1 MLLYCEIMVN
11 PFGFLEDGWEILGK
25 KKEKENLEQIA
36 QRLVINIKSNN
47 LLQNAVG

>member
-1 MLLYCEIMVN
+1 MRN
-11 PFGFLEDGWEILGK
+11 FGE